1 MLARMGAGL
10 GRLGAVACVLLG
22 LTACSG
28 LSDTEQRALTGGAIG
43 AAGGAVLGAIAGS
56 PAIGAAVG
64 GGLGAA
70 AGALMRKDLLD

>member
-1 MLARMGAGL
+1 MRRLGL
-10 GRLGAVACVLLG
+10 GVAAISILG
-22 LTACSG
+22 LTACSN

-43 AAGGAVLGAIAGS
+43 AAGGAVLGAVAGS

-70 AGALMRKDLLD
+70 VGALMRKDLLDW